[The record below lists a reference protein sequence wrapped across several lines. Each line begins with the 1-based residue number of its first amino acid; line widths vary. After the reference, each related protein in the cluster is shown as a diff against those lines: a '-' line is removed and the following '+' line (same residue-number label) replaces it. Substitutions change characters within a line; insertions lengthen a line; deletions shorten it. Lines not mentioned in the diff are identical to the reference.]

1 MLIKSLGLFECIP
14 VQKEKLN
21 FTFQK
26 TPIMKLQ
33 SFFTGISII
42 LLTSIISCKQGT
54 DENSSG
60 TVTLKGKIDQAIAPS
75 ILVDLRDTLLEITL
89 NNDGTFTHEIELTN
103 SGLYKVMHGN
113 MNNGAGI
120 YLAPDFTVNFTA
132 TGANLAESIVF
143 SEDLNIEN
151 NYLKEKAIYERM
163 LISQE
168 QESLFTSDEMAFI
181 QKIEGIKTQY
191 IDHKKEYQK
200 KNKIF
205 EPFFE
210 ELVNMDVEFNI
221 ANLKMIYPDYYKFF
235 KQQDT
240 FQVSSNYYSFFQ
252 ALDVDREINLNSEQ
266 FLQFLPMYL
275 EQRFNEMEKD
285 STSKDTSFD
294 KIKLIS
300 DIFMNQKIRETLAY
314 RMMMESFQIKL
325 NEAMTMYPSY
335 MEVAQNEKYRKEI
348 EQLYTQ
354 WLPLQKGK
362 KAPNFGFTDL
372 NNKVYSLDNFLGKTV
387 YIDVWATWC
396 GPCLRELPYLEAL
409 VKEMKNR
416 KDVVVMSVSIDE
428 MGQTWKNM
436 VQSKNMKGNQ
446 YHVQGAWQSDLNQQY
461 KISGIPRFILIDKNG
476 NIANANAPRPSS
488 GVVAKLIDEVS
499 KI

>member
-1 MLIKSLGLFECIP
+1 LLIKSLGHFDCIP
-14 VQKEKLN
+14 VQEEKLN
-21 FTFQK
+21 FAYQK
-26 TPIMKLQ
+26 TQIMKLQ

-42 LLTSIISCKQGT
+42 LLTSFISCQQGN

-60 TVTLKGKIDQAIAPS
+60 TVILKGKIDQAIAPS

-89 NNDGTFTHEIELTN
+89 NNDGSFTHEIELTN
-103 SGLYKVMHGN
+103 SGLYKLMHGN
-113 MNNGAGI
+113 LNNATSI
-120 YLAPDFTVNFTA
+120 YLAPDYTCNLKA

-143 SEDLNIEN
+143 SEDLSIEN

-168 QESLFTSDEMAFI
+168 QESLFTSDELTFI
-181 QKIEGIKTQY
+181 QKIEGIKTKY
-191 IDHKKEYQK
+191 IDHKKEFQK

-205 EPFFE
+205 EPYFE

-252 ALDVDREINLNSEQ
+252 ALDIDRELNLNSEQ

-275 EQRFNEMEKD
+275 EQKFGEMEKD
-285 STSKDTSFD
+285 TAANKTDPD
-294 KIKLIS
+294 RIKLIS

-314 RMMMESFQIKL
+314 RMMMESFQMHL
-325 NEAMTMYPSY
+325 NDAMDMYPSY

-348 EQLYTQ
+348 EQLYNQ
-354 WLPLQKGK
+354 WLPLQKGN
-362 KAPNFGFTDL
+362 KAPNFGFTDI

-409 VKEMKNR
+409 IKEMKNR
-416 KDVVVMSVSIDE
+416 NDVVIMSVSIDE
-428 MGQTWKNM
+428 MSQTWKNM
-436 VQSKNMKGNQ
+436 VQSKNMRGNQ

-461 KISGIPRFILIDKNG
+461 KISGIPRFILIDKKG
-476 NIANANAPRPSS
+476 NIADANAPRPSS
-488 GVVAKLIDEVS
+488 GVVAKLIDEAS